1 MWETYIRDCDGF
13 LLNCTV
19 TDPRS
24 LATLQVSRPDVSPL
38 MMMTERVQNLLPRIL
53 HAKDLPVVPIV
64 VAVNMCDLDKAQWQ
78 LSDQQCTY
86 V

>member
-1 MWETYIRDCDGF
+1 MIGCGF
-13 LLNCTV
+13 SCLRRGSAYRKCYNAGV
-19 TDPRS
+19 
-24 LATLQVSRPDVSPL
+24 LAVKWTT
-38 MMMTERVQNLLPRIL
+38 MMTERAQNLLPRIL

-86 V
+86 VESHRVVW